1 MEPLPTRG
9 RLNGRVALSYT
20 LVLKER
26 KVGHEAPASQVR
38 GFLLTAA
45 LIGDFDIHG
54 ARNEREE
61 TNAAGVPKGGVTT
74 LVAVANAMA
83 AETRQ
88 QPNNP
93 EAKPW
98 P

>member
-61 TNAAGVPKGGVTT
+61 TNAAGVPKGGCHHACCGRQRDGSRNPAT
-74 LVAVANAMA
+74 
-83 AETRQ
+83 AE
-88 QPNNP
+88 
-93 EAKPW
+93 
-98 P
+98 